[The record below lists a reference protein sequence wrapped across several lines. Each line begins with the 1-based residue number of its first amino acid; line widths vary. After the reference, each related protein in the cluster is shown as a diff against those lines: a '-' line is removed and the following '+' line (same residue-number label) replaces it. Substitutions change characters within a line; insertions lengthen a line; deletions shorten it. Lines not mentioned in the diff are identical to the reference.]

1 MGIPTTY
8 LSLHDVTGLR
18 AAALQSFDTPLVLSV
33 ETPHGSMQISFYL
46 REASAAK
53 IEALADT
60 INAVMKAPEPPK
72 VTCPVEKAAYAAQ
85 EKYWRDLKRDL
96 DRDQIETIK
105 IVDAQLNALD
115 RMHGIL

>member
-1 MGIPTTY
+1 MTIPTTY
-8 LSLHDVTGLR
+8 LSLHDITTLR

-60 INAVMKAPEPPK
+60 INTVMNAPEPPK
-72 VTCPVEKAAYAAQ
+72 VVCPIEEAAYAA
-85 EKYWRDLKRDL
+85 RDAHYGAVR
-96 DRDQIETIK
+96 
-105 IVDAQLNALD
+105 
-115 RMHGIL
+115 